1 MRISVIM
8 PSYRM
13 ARFLPDAIASVQRQ
27 SRAVAE
33 ILVIDSG
40 SDDGTGD
47 VVRALAA
54 DGAPVRLIEDSQ
66 RGPGPARNLG
76 IRQARGDVIAFLDGD
91 DLYPA
96 GKLDAQIARLE
107 AGPHVDMVSG
117 FVTYFDRLDTATLAP
132 AADARTETLFHV
144 HLGACLYRR
153 AVFDRIGGFS
163 DSLMY
168 SEDVDLLLR
177 VREAGVPFTI
187 LRRVTLYYRR
197 HDNSMMTQSDP
208 RKEGDFRRAVAMSLA
223 RRRARGRADQDL
235 PPFETYL
242 EPAA

>member
-1 MRISVIM
+1 MQISVIM
-8 PSYRM
+8 PCYQM
-13 ARFLPDAIASVQRQ
+13 ARFLPDAVGSVLRQ

-40 SDDGTGD
+40 SDDGTAG
-47 VVRALAA
+47 VVHALAA
-54 DGAPVRLIEDSQ
+54 DGAPVRLIEDER
-66 RGPGPARNLG
+66 RGPGPARNRGLA
-76 IRQARGDVIAFLDGD
+76 QARGDIIAFLDGD

-96 GKLDAQIARLE
+96 GKLDAQIARLD

-117 FVTYFDRLDTATLAP
+117 FVTYFDRLDRDALAP
-132 AADARTETLFHV
+132 ASDSRTETLFHV

-177 VREAGVPFTI
+177 VREACVPFTI

-197 HDNSMMTQSDP
+197 HGDSMMTQPDP

-223 RRRARGRADQDL
+223 RRRARGRADQDM
-235 PPFETYL
+235 PPFEAYL
-242 EPAA
+242 EPAP

>member
-1 MRISVIM
+1 MDVSVII

-13 ARFLPDAIASVQRQ
+13 ARFLPDAIASVRRQ
-27 SRAVAE
+27 SRAVSE

-40 SDDGTGD
+40 SDDGTAE
-47 VVRALAA
+47 VVCALAA
-54 DGAPVRLIEDSQ
+54 DGAPVRLIEDEK
-66 RGPGPARNLG
+66 RGPGPARNTG
-76 IRQARGDVIAFLDGD
+76 IAQARGDIIAFLDVD

-96 GKLDAQIARLE
+96 GKLEAQLARLE

-117 FVTYFDRLDTATLAP
+117 FVTYFDRLDHDALAP

-153 AVFDRIGGFS
+153 AVFDRIGGFC

-177 VREAGVPFTI
+177 VREAAVPFTI

-197 HDNSMMTQSDP
+197 HDNSMMTQADP
-208 RKEGDFRRAVAMSLA
+208 RKQGDFRRAVAMSLA
-223 RRRARGRADQDL
+223 RRRARGLRDADM
-235 PPFETYL
+235 PAFETYL
-242 EPAA
+242 EPVP